1 MEKEKTIIELEPT
14 EAALTLDEDWNMQ
27 IYILGGLDDDEDTPL
42 NTRYL
47 TMLAIL
53 TKDDD
58 FVEDILNKFNE
69 LVEPMMED
77 EDGKS

>member
-27 IYILGGLDDDEDTPL
+27 VYILGGLDDDEDTPL
-42 NTRYL
+42 NIRYL

-77 EDGKS
+77 EED